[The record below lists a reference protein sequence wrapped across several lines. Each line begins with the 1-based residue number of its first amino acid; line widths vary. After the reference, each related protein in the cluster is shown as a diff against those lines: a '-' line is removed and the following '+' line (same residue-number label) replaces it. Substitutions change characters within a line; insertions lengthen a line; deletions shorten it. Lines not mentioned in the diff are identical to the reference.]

1 MPLGETASSNV
12 YLHATIR
19 MLKKAYREQKAR
31 IWRAIIEYL
40 ERPKRKRIA
49 VNLSKI
55 NRYAKEGETVIV
67 PGKVLGAGELTKKLT
82 IAAFSFSS
90 SALRKIK
97 KANGQALTLQ
107 ELLKIN
113 PRGSNV
119 RIIA

>member
-1 MPLGETASSNV
+1 VPLGETKSSNV

-19 MLKKAYREQKAR
+19 MLKKAYRDNKAK
-31 IWRAIIEYL
+31 IWRAIVNYL
-40 ERPKRKRIA
+40 ERPKRKRIV

-55 NRYAKEGETVIV
+55 NRYAKDGETVIV
-67 PGKVLGAGELTKKLT
+67 PGKVLGAGELTKKVT
-82 IAAFSFSS
+82 VAAFSFSS
-90 SALRKIK
+90 SAIKKIK
-97 KANGQALTLQ
+97 KANGQAITLQ